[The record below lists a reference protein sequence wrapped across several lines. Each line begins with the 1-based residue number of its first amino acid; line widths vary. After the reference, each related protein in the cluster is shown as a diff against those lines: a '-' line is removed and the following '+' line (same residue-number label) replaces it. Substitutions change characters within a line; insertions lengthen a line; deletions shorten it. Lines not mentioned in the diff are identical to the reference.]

1 MRTVYG
7 KSALFQVEQA
17 AGAAKVVQQMPID
30 VQQVGIVTKV
40 GYHVG
45 IPNLGQLRA
54 RMHESASPSMPAASR
69 NDQALARS
77 PLTNGAAPPSAISP
91 TPVIFQSPRAL
102 VRQDKFLLGSA
113 RSAAPAFA

>member
-1 MRTVYG
+1 
-7 KSALFQVEQA
+7 
-17 AGAAKVVQQMPID
+17 MPID
-30 VQQVGIVTKV
+30 VQQVGIVAKV

-77 PLTNGAAPPSAISP
+77 PLTTWRRSP
-91 TPVIFQSPRAL
+91 CRNLADACHPNLL
-102 VRQDKFLLGSA
+102 VRQGRPSLSE
-113 RSAAPAFA
+113 RAATRRNKPLAVLP